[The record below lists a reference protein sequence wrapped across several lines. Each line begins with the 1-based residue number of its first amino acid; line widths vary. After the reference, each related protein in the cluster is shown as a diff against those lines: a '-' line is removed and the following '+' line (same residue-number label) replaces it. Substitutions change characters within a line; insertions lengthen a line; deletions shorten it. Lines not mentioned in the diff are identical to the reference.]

1 MEKNLKNKYSD
12 SSLLF
17 RLSSHQSQPWA
28 PETKGNIHQEL
39 FSPVRS
45 PGNGEEA
52 DREAAFCKTW
62 LGLGRGAE
70 GRMEQDSHVARF
82 FAQWR
87 RNESAKDGGPPRIV
101 DHVIIPPGSRLGS
114 WQQLVGPL
122 QCLAADDKVLCC
134 LQHCSTRLVGLEGRS
149 LGFADGWHWDGTRLE
164 S

>member
-17 RLSSHQSQPWA
+17 RLPSHQNQPWA

-45 PGNGEEA
+45 PGSSEEA
-52 DREAAFCKTW
+52 DREAAFCKTR
-62 LGLGRGAE
+62 LGLGWGAE
-70 GRMEQDSHVARF
+70 RRMERDSRAAWS

-101 DHVIIPPGSRLGS
+101 DHVIIVPGSGLGS

-134 LQHCSTRLVGLEGRS
+134 LQHCSARLVGLEHRS
-149 LGFADGWHWDGTRLE
+149 RVCRWLALG
-164 S
+164 